1 MDFKVLAKRSVSG
14 ILFLVVIVAG
24 LLAPACF
31 LVLGNLLI
39 AGLSMEF
46 YRLSL
51 GKRFRK
57 EAVCIVL
64 ALMTAFTLGFFMMQS
79 GLDAR
84 WMMTA
89 FLGVV
94 AASVFLLFDGAEGHE
109 FPTAVYFPVVYVL
122 PAFLAAILMAYPA
135 AEGAYTWRLLLGV
148 FVIIWCNDIGAYS
161 LGMLLGQR
169 PDSRKLFPALSPKK
183 SWIGVFGGTLFAF
196 LAAWAVSATFG
207 APALSW
213 PHWLAIAGIE
223 SVFGVLGD
231 LFESLLKRHAQ
242 VKDAGK
248 LIPGHGGLLDRFDD
262 MLFVFPLVALY
273 LTLIQLL

>member
-1 MDFKVLAKRSVSG
+1 MDLKVLATRSGSG
-14 ILFLVVIVAG
+14 ILFLVVVVAG

-46 YRLSL
+46 YRLTV

-57 EAVCIVL
+57 EAVCIIL
-64 ALMTAFTLGFFMMQS
+64 AAMLAYTLGFFMLQS

-89 FLGVV
+89 FLPVI
-94 AASVFLLFDGAEGHE
+94 AASIFLLFDGAAGHE
-109 FPTAVYFPVVYVL
+109 FPTAVYFPLIYVL
-122 PAFLAAILMAYPA
+122 PAFLAAVLMAFPVD
-135 AEGAYTWRLLLGV
+135 GAYTWKLLLGI

-183 SWIGVFGGTLFAF
+183 SWIGVVGGTLFAF
-196 LAAWAVSATFG
+196 LAAWLVSITFG
-207 APALSW
+207 ASVLSW

-262 MLFVFPLVALY
+262 MLFVFPLVAVY
-273 LTLIQLL
+273 LALFHLL

>member
-1 MDFKVLAKRSVSG
+1 MDLKVLATRSGSG
-14 ILFLVVIVAG
+14 ILFLVVVVAG

-46 YRLSL
+46 YRLTV

-57 EAVCIVL
+57 EAVCIIL
-64 ALMTAFTLGFFMMQS
+64 AAMLAYTLGFFMLQS

-89 FLGVV
+89 FLPVI
-94 AASVFLLFDGAEGHE
+94 AASIFLLFDGAAGHE
-109 FPTAVYFPVVYVL
+109 FPTAVYFPLIYVL
-122 PAFLAAILMAYPA
+122 PAFLAAVLMAFPVD
-135 AEGAYTWRLLLGV
+135 GAYTWKLLLGI

-169 PDSRKLFPALSPKK
+169 PNSRKLFPALSPKK
-183 SWIGVFGGTLFAF
+183 SWIGVVGGTLFAF
-196 LAAWAVSATFG
+196 LAAWLVSITFG
-207 APALSW
+207 TSVLSW

-231 LFESLLKRHAQ
+231 LFESLLKRYAQ

-262 MLFVFPLVALY
+262 MLFVFPLVAVY
-273 LTLIQLL
+273 LALFHLL

>member
-1 MDFKVLAKRSVSG
+1 MDLKVLATRSGSG
-14 ILFLVVIVAG
+14 ILFLVVVVAG

-46 YRLSL
+46 YRLTV

-57 EAVCIVL
+57 EAVCIIL
-64 ALMTAFTLGFFMMQS
+64 AAMLAYTLGFFMLQS

-89 FLGVV
+89 FLPVI
-94 AASVFLLFDGAEGHE
+94 AASIFLLFDGAAGHE
-109 FPTAVYFPVVYVL
+109 FPTAVYFPLIYVL
-122 PAFLAAILMAYPA
+122 PAFLAAVLMAFPVD
-135 AEGAYTWRLLLGV
+135 GAYTWKLLLGI

-183 SWIGVFGGTLFAF
+183 SWIGVVGGTLFAF
-196 LAAWAVSATFG
+196 LAAWLVSITFG
-207 APALSW
+207 VSVLSW

-262 MLFVFPLVALY
+262 MLFVFPLVAVY
-273 LTLIQLL
+273 LALFHLL

>member
-1 MDFKVLAKRSVSG
+1 MDLKVLATRSGSG
-14 ILFLVVIVAG
+14 ILFLVVVVAG

-46 YRLSL
+46 YRLTV

-57 EAVCIVL
+57 EAVCIIL
-64 ALMTAFTLGFFMMQS
+64 AAMLAFTLGFFMLRS

-89 FLGVV
+89 FLPVI
-94 AASVFLLFDGAEGHE
+94 AASIFLLFDGAAGHE
-109 FPTAVYFPVVYVL
+109 FPTAVYFPLIYVL
-122 PAFLAAILMAYPA
+122 PAFLAAVLMAFPVD
-135 AEGAYTWRLLLGV
+135 GAYTWKLLLGI

-169 PDSRKLFPALSPKK
+169 PNSRKLFPALSPKK
-183 SWIGVFGGTLFAF
+183 SWIGVLGGTLFAF
-196 LAAWAVSATFG
+196 LAAWLVSITFG
-207 APALSW
+207 ASELSW

-262 MLFVFPLVALY
+262 MLFVFPLVAVY
-273 LTLIQLL
+273 LALFHLL

>member
-1 MDFKVLAKRSVSG
+1 MDLKVLATRSGSG
-14 ILFLVVIVAG
+14 ILFLVVVVAG

-46 YRLSL
+46 YRLTV

-57 EAVCIVL
+57 EAVCIIL
-64 ALMTAFTLGFFMMQS
+64 AAMLAYTLGFFMLQS

-89 FLGVV
+89 FLPVI
-94 AASVFLLFDGAEGHE
+94 AASIFLLFDGAAGHE
-109 FPTAVYFPVVYVL
+109 FPTTVYFPLIYVL
-122 PAFLAAILMAYPA
+122 PAFLAAVLMAFPVD
-135 AEGAYTWRLLLGV
+135 GAYTWKLLLGI

-169 PDSRKLFPALSPKK
+169 PNSRKLFPALSPKK
-183 SWIGVFGGTLFAF
+183 SWIGVVGGTLFAF
-196 LAAWAVSATFG
+196 LAAWLVSITFG
-207 APALSW
+207 TSVLSW

-262 MLFVFPLVALY
+262 MLFVFPLVAVY
-273 LTLIQLL
+273 LALFHLL

>member
-1 MDFKVLAKRSVSG
+1 MDLKVLATRSGSG
-14 ILFLVVIVAG
+14 ILFLVVVVAG

-46 YRLSL
+46 YRLTV

-57 EAVCIVL
+57 EAVCIIL
-64 ALMTAFTLGFFMMQS
+64 AAMLAFTLGFFMLQS
-79 GLDAR
+79 GLEAR

-89 FLGVV
+89 FLPVI
-94 AASVFLLFDGAEGHE
+94 AASIFLLFDGAAGHE
-109 FPTAVYFPVVYVL
+109 FPTAVYFPLIYVL
-122 PAFLAAILMAYPA
+122 PAFLAAVLLAFPVD
-135 AEGAYTWRLLLGV
+135 GAYTWKLLLGI

-169 PDSRKLFPALSPKK
+169 PNSRKLFPALSPKK
-183 SWIGVFGGTLFAF
+183 SWIGVVGGTLFAF
-196 LAAWAVSATFG
+196 LAAWLVSITFG
-207 APALSW
+207 ASVLSW

-262 MLFVFPLVALY
+262 MLFVFPLVAVY
-273 LTLIQLL
+273 LALFHLL

>member
-1 MDFKVLAKRSVSG
+1 MDLKVLATRSGSG
-14 ILFLVVIVAG
+14 ILFLVVVVAG

-46 YRLSL
+46 YRLTV

-57 EAVCIVL
+57 EAVCIIL
-64 ALMTAFTLGFFMMQS
+64 AAMLAYTLGFFMLQS
-79 GLDAR
+79 GRDAR

-89 FLGVV
+89 FLPVI
-94 AASVFLLFDGAEGHE
+94 AASIFLLFDGAAGHE
-109 FPTAVYFPVVYVL
+109 FPTAVYFPLIYVL
-122 PAFLAAILMAYPA
+122 PAFLAAVLMAFPVD
-135 AEGAYTWRLLLGV
+135 GAYTWKLLLGI

-183 SWIGVFGGTLFAF
+183 SWIGVVGGTLFAF
-196 LAAWAVSATFG
+196 LAAWLVSITFG
-207 APALSW
+207 VSVLSW

-262 MLFVFPLVALY
+262 MLFVFPLVAVY
-273 LTLIQLL
+273 LALFHLL

>member
-1 MDFKVLAKRSVSG
+1 MDLKVLATRSGSG
-14 ILFLVVIVAG
+14 ILFLVVVVAG

-46 YRLSL
+46 YRLTV

-57 EAVCIVL
+57 EAVCIIL
-64 ALMTAFTLGFFMMQS
+64 AAMLAYTLGFFMLQS

-89 FLGVV
+89 FLPVI
-94 AASVFLLFDGAEGHE
+94 AASIFLLFDGAAGHE
-109 FPTAVYFPVVYVL
+109 FPTAVYFPLIYVL
-122 PAFLAAILMAYPA
+122 PAFLAAVLMAFPVD
-135 AEGAYTWRLLLGV
+135 GAYTWKLLLGI

-169 PDSRKLFPALSPKK
+169 PNSRKLFPALSPKK
-183 SWIGVFGGTLFAF
+183 SWIGVVGGTLFAF
-196 LAAWAVSATFG
+196 LAAWLVSITFG
-207 APALSW
+207 TSVLSW

-242 VKDAGK
+242 VKDASK

-262 MLFVFPLVALY
+262 MLFVFPLVAVY
-273 LTLIQLL
+273 LALFHLL

>member
-1 MDFKVLAKRSVSG
+1 MDLKVLATRSGSG
-14 ILFLVVIVAG
+14 ILFLVVVVAG

-46 YRLSL
+46 YRLTV

-57 EAVCIVL
+57 EAVCIIL
-64 ALMTAFTLGFFMMQS
+64 AAMLAYTLGFFMLQS

-89 FLGVV
+89 FLPVI
-94 AASVFLLFDGAEGHE
+94 AASIFLLFDGAAGHE
-109 FPTAVYFPVVYVL
+109 FPTAVYFPLIYVL
-122 PAFLAAILMAYPA
+122 PAFLAAVLMAFPVD
-135 AEGAYTWRLLLGV
+135 GAYTWKLLLGL

-169 PDSRKLFPALSPKK
+169 PNSRKLFPALSPKK
-183 SWIGVFGGTLFAF
+183 SWIGVVGGTLFAF
-196 LAAWAVSATFG
+196 LAAWLVSITFG
-207 APALSW
+207 TSVLSW

-262 MLFVFPLVALY
+262 MLFVFPLVAVY
-273 LTLIQLL
+273 LALFHLL

>member
-1 MDFKVLAKRSVSG
+1 MDLKVLATRSGSG
-14 ILFLVVIVAG
+14 ILFLVVVVAG

-46 YRLSL
+46 YRLTV

-57 EAVCIVL
+57 EAVCIIL
-64 ALMTAFTLGFFMMQS
+64 AAMLAYTLGFFMLQS

-89 FLGVV
+89 FLPVI
-94 AASVFLLFDGAEGHE
+94 AASIFLLFDGAAGHE
-109 FPTAVYFPVVYVL
+109 FPTAVYFPLIYVL
-122 PAFLAAILMAYPA
+122 PAFLAAVLMAFPVD
-135 AEGAYTWRLLLGV
+135 GAYTWKLLLGI

-169 PDSRKLFPALSPKK
+169 PNSRKLFPALSPKK
-183 SWIGVFGGTLFAF
+183 SWIGVVGGTLFAF
-196 LAAWAVSATFG
+196 LATWLVSATFG
-207 APALSW
+207 ASVLSW

-262 MLFVFPLVALY
+262 MLFVFPLVAVY
-273 LTLIQLL
+273 LALFHLL

>member
-1 MDFKVLAKRSVSG
+1 MDLKVLATRSGSG
-14 ILFLVVIVAG
+14 ILFLVVVVAG

-46 YRLSL
+46 YRLTV

-57 EAVCIVL
+57 EAVCIIL
-64 ALMTAFTLGFFMMQS
+64 AAMLAYTLGFFMLQS

-89 FLGVV
+89 FLPVI
-94 AASVFLLFDGAEGHE
+94 AASIFLLFDGAVGHE
-109 FPTAVYFPVVYVL
+109 FPTAVYFPLIYVL
-122 PAFLAAILMAYPA
+122 PAFLAAVLMAFPVD
-135 AEGAYTWRLLLGV
+135 GAYTWKLLLGI

-169 PDSRKLFPALSPKK
+169 PNSRKLFPALSPKK
-183 SWIGVFGGTLFAF
+183 SWIGVVGGTLFAF
-196 LAAWAVSATFG
+196 LAAWLVSITFG
-207 APALSW
+207 TSVLSW

-242 VKDAGK
+242 VKDASK

-262 MLFVFPLVALY
+262 MLFVFPLVAVY
-273 LTLIQLL
+273 LALFHLL

>member
-1 MDFKVLAKRSVSG
+1 MDLKVLATRSGSG
-14 ILFLVVIVAG
+14 ILFLVVVVAG

-46 YRLSL
+46 YRLTV

-57 EAVCIVL
+57 EAVCIIL
-64 ALMTAFTLGFFMMQS
+64 AAMLAYTLGFFMLQS

-89 FLGVV
+89 FLPVI
-94 AASVFLLFDGAEGHE
+94 AASIFLLFDGAAGHE
-109 FPTAVYFPVVYVL
+109 FPTAVYFPLIYVL
-122 PAFLAAILMAYPA
+122 PAFLAAVLMAFPVD
-135 AEGAYTWRLLLGV
+135 GAYTWKLLLGI

-183 SWIGVFGGTLFAF
+183 SWIGVVGGTLFAF
-196 LAAWAVSATFG
+196 LAAWLVSITFG
-207 APALSW
+207 VSVLSW

-262 MLFVFPLVALY
+262 MIFVFPLVAVY
-273 LTLIQLL
+273 LALFHLL

>member
-1 MDFKVLAKRSVSG
+1 MDLKVLATRSGSG
-14 ILFLVVIVAG
+14 ILFLVVVVAG

-46 YRLSL
+46 YRLTV

-57 EAVCIVL
+57 EAVCIIL
-64 ALMTAFTLGFFMMQS
+64 AAMLAFTLGFFMLQS
-79 GLDAR
+79 GLEAR

-89 FLGVV
+89 FLPVI
-94 AASVFLLFDGAEGHE
+94 AASIFLLFDGAAGHE
-109 FPTAVYFPVVYVL
+109 FPTAVYFPLIYVL
-122 PAFLAAILMAYPA
+122 PAFLAAVLMAFPVD
-135 AEGAYTWRLLLGV
+135 GAYTWKLLLGI

-183 SWIGVFGGTLFAF
+183 SWIGVVGGTLFAF
-196 LAAWAVSATFG
+196 LAAWLVSITFG
-207 APALSW
+207 VSVLSW

-262 MLFVFPLVALY
+262 MLFVFPLVAVY
-273 LTLIQLL
+273 LALFHLL

>member
-1 MDFKVLAKRSVSG
+1 MDLKVLATRSGSG
-14 ILFLVVIVAG
+14 ILFLVVVVAG

-46 YRLSL
+46 YRLTV

-57 EAVCIVL
+57 EAVCIIL
-64 ALMTAFTLGFFMMQS
+64 AAMLAYTLGFFMLQS
-79 GLDAR
+79 GMDAR

-89 FLGVV
+89 FLPVI
-94 AASVFLLFDGAEGHE
+94 AASIFLLFDGAAGHE
-109 FPTAVYFPVVYVL
+109 FPTAVYFPLIYVL
-122 PAFLAAILMAYPA
+122 PAFLAAVLMAFPVD
-135 AEGAYTWRLLLGV
+135 GAYTWKLLLGI

-169 PDSRKLFPALSPKK
+169 PNSRKLFPALSPKK
-183 SWIGVFGGTLFAF
+183 SWIGVVGGTLFAF
-196 LAAWAVSATFG
+196 LAAWLVSITFG
-207 APALSW
+207 TSVLSW

-262 MLFVFPLVALY
+262 MLFVFPLVAVY
-273 LTLIQLL
+273 LALFHLL

>member
-1 MDFKVLAKRSVSG
+1 MDLKVLVTRSGSG
-14 ILFLVVIVAG
+14 ILFLVVVVAG

-46 YRLSL
+46 YRLTV

-57 EAVCIVL
+57 EAVCIIL
-64 ALMTAFTLGFFMMQS
+64 AAMLAYTLGFFMLQS

-89 FLGVV
+89 FLPVI
-94 AASVFLLFDGAEGHE
+94 AASIFLLFDGAAGHE
-109 FPTAVYFPVVYVL
+109 FPTAVYFPLIYVL
-122 PAFLAAILMAYPA
+122 PAFLAAVLMAFPVD
-135 AEGAYTWRLLLGV
+135 GAYTWKLLLGI

-169 PDSRKLFPALSPKK
+169 PNSRKLFPALSPKK
-183 SWIGVFGGTLFAF
+183 SWIGVVGGTLFAF
-196 LAAWAVSATFG
+196 LAAWLVSITFG
-207 APALSW
+207 TSVLSW

-262 MLFVFPLVALY
+262 MLFVFPLVAVY
-273 LTLIQLL
+273 LALFHLL

>member
-1 MDFKVLAKRSVSG
+1 MDLKVLATRSGSG
-14 ILFLVVIVAG
+14 ILFLVVVVAG

-46 YRLSL
+46 YRLTV

-57 EAVCIVL
+57 EAVCIIL
-64 ALMTAFTLGFFMMQS
+64 AAMLAYTLGFFMLQS

-89 FLGVV
+89 FLPVI
-94 AASVFLLFDGAEGHE
+94 AASIFLLFDGAAGHE
-109 FPTAVYFPVVYVL
+109 FPTAVYFPLIYVL
-122 PAFLAAILMAYPA
+122 PAFLAAVLMAFPVD
-135 AEGAYTWRLLLGV
+135 GAYTWKLLLGI

-169 PDSRKLFPALSPKK
+169 PNSRKLFPALSPKK
-183 SWIGVFGGTLFAF
+183 SWIGVVGGTLFAF
-196 LAAWAVSATFG
+196 LAAWLVSITFG
-207 APALSW
+207 TSVLSW

-262 MLFVFPLVALY
+262 MLFVFPLVAVY
-273 LTLIQLL
+273 LALFHLL